1 MITLISFIIT
11 IPFLALVIVAS
22 VSSSVGYESEQQL
35 EHNYELRIV
44 IWPIRA
50 ERFSSRC
57 QCGTFK
63 IDLDATCNTASI
75 CHCKQIRGSRWIRQ
89 YDLMDS
95 RRVTGQYPLLRW
107 GHAGPHNQCLPL
119 TLDSMA
125 LYHDSDHKWE
135 SKNETS
141 LLLHHDVI
149 L

>member
-11 IPFLALVIVAS
+11 IPFLALVIAAS

-63 IDLDATCNTASI
+63 IDLDAMCNTASI

-107 GHAGPHNQCLPL
+107 GHAGPRNQCLPL

-125 LYHDSDHKWE
+125 LYHDSDHRKV
-135 SKNETS
+135 KMRR
-141 LLLHHDVI
+141 LCLLHHDVI